1 MEPLR
6 IPNSMAGRQTMR
18 IDFEKPHA
26 GVVPHIHLFIY
37 PERGNTVEYIF
48 DLQWHLINLKMRRYI
63 L

>member
-1 MEPLR
+1 
-6 IPNSMAGRQTMR
+6 MR

-48 DLQWHLINLKMRRYI
+48 DLQLHLINYKMRRYI